1 MSAAEELLS
10 KMLTQG
16 AAFRPAS
23 RSESARVQQMLMA
36 LGFVWVDGDPNICE
50 HDTAVARGLH
60 ASSTRKI
67 ALVQEEE
74 VRFTAYSSCKT
85 LLAIEIKDIMGASTL
100 PVMQAFRQVA
110 ERQRE
115 VEDKLDQVLVLLQG
129 LADDKARNQP
139 VLIRKNGGTPP

>member
-1 MSAAEELLS
+1 MSAAQELLS

-16 AAFRPAS
+16 VTFRPAS

-36 LGFVWVDGDPNICE
+36 LGFVWVDGDPDICE
-50 HDTAVARGLH
+50 HGKALTRGLH

-67 ALVQEEE
+67 ALVQEER
-74 VRFTAYSSCKT
+74 VSFTVYSSCKT
-85 LLAIEIKDIMGASTL
+85 LLAIEIEDIMGASTL

-115 VEDKLDQVLVLLQG
+115 VEDKLDRVLALVQG
-129 LADDKARNQP
+129 LADDKSRNQP